1 MSTTEF
7 PSEVISQLKWYV
19 YRLIDPR
26 NGETFYVGKG
36 KGNRIFA
43 HAAGESAD
51 KIAEAPITQDSED
64 KEDDVDLK
72 LQRIRDIRSVGLE
85 VSHVIHRHGIDYE
98 TVAYEVEAALIDAY
112 PGLTNKVAGLG
123 SGDYGSR
130 HVEEIIIQYAAKEFE
145 VHERLILIAIHN
157 TFGPLD
163 AYDAV
168 RCAWRINVNR
178 ARGYNLVLGHR
189 QGLVVGA
196 FQPDKW
202 LPATRENFPGLFDVD
217 FINPESGSPTRW
229 GFTGIEAEPEKKALM
244 LGNECRNVTGV
255 LEVEPLFASAI
266 PTTHRP
272 RPGVPN

>member
-1 MSTTEF
+1 MPADSF
-7 PSEVISQLKWYV
+7 PTGVADQLKWYV

-36 KGNRIFA
+36 TGNRIFD
-43 HAAGESAD
+43 HAKGESAD
-51 KIAEAPITQDSED
+51 KIAEAPTTQDGED

-72 LQRIRDIRSVGLE
+72 LQRIRDIRAVGLE
-85 VSHVIHRHGIDYE
+85 VSHVVHRHGIDRE
-98 TVAYEVEAALIDAY
+98 VVAYEVEAALIDAY
-112 PGLTNKVAGLG
+112 PGLTNKVVGLG

-130 HVEEIIIQYAAKEFE
+130 HVEEIILQYAAKEFK

-178 ARGYNLVLGHR
+178 AKEYNLVLGHR
-189 QGLVVGA
+189 QVLVVGA
-196 FQPDKW
+196 FQPDEW
-202 LPATRENFPGLFDVD
+202 LPATRANFPGLFDVD

-229 GFTGIEAEPEKKALM
+229 GFTGIEVEPEKKALYV
-244 LGNECRNVTGV
+244 GKR
-255 LEVEPLFASAI
+255 
-266 PTTHRP
+266 
-272 RPGVPN
+272 VPERYRRKGARAPVRFCHPDDA